1 MQFSLKGIYIL
12 VMLGIQYVSV
22 INATSMDSIFV
33 AHCQWC
39 RFLEYLL
46 LNKLSWI
53 SQRSER
59 WSDVIWINNR
69 HACIPNCDSLTLS
82 FNYEVMRFSIR
93 VFPTSQIMWL
103 ERRCC
108 CSTILEQRKCSFV
121 ILGSGKCNC
130 KLVELQSYSLT
141 PENDLLTLSTVPLLS
156 QIFWKS
162 LDSALQICQFW

>member
-1 MQFSLKGIYIL
+1 
-12 VMLGIQYVSV
+12 
-22 INATSMDSIFV
+22 MDSIFV
-33 AHCQWC
+33 AHYKGY
-39 RFLEYLL
+39 RFLESLL

-82 FNYEVMRFSIR
+82 FNYNVMRFNIH
-93 VFPTSQIMWL
+93 VFLTSQIMWL
-103 ERRCC
+103 RRRCC
-108 CSTILEQRKCSFV
+108 CSTIVEQRKCSFV

-130 KLVELQSYSLT
+130 KLVELQCYSLT
-141 PENDLLTLSTVPLLS
+141 PKNDLLTLSNVSLLS

-162 LDSALQICQFW
+162 LDRTMQIADMPVLVISLIHE

>member
-1 MQFSLKGIYIL
+1 
-12 VMLGIQYVSV
+12 
-22 INATSMDSIFV
+22 MDSIFV
-33 AHCQWC
+33 THYKGC
-39 RFLEYLL
+39 RFLESLL

-93 VFPTSQIMWL
+93 VFLTSQIMWL

-108 CSTILEQRKCSFV
+108 CSTIVEQRKCSFV

-130 KLVELQSYSLT
+130 KLVELQCYSLT
-141 PENDLLTLSTVPLLS
+141 PKNDLLTLSTVPLLS